1 MEQALQRE
9 QPGQAAAAVE
19 VREITIDEKDLF
31 NGFLA
36 SCAKG
41 HILQTWEWGELKAKT
56 GWTPIRLVAERRGE
70 IVGAI
75 SVLKRPVPT
84 GKWCIFYAPRGPV
97 LDIEDRDVWDAL
109 LDGVKARAKKHNA
122 IFLKIDPDVK
132 DDNTLWRE
140 RIEGSGFKPVDKG
153 PGFEGVQPRFVFRL
167 DISPD
172 EETLL
177 ANCHQKTRY
186 NIRLAEK
193 RGVEI
198 IENAPREQLE
208 VFYKILSET
217 ASRDK
222 FLIRP
227 FSYYEAFYDL
237 LVPQGLAE
245 MFLATY
251 EGEVIA
257 GTLAFKLGDKAWYI
271 YGASSNA
278 HRNVMPNYLI
288 QWKMICWAKKHGC
301 TMYDFRGVPGDVDE
315 NHPLYGLVKFKRGF
329 NGEYT
334 KFIGEYDLIYKP
346 AVYRLYHFA
355 EPLYQ
360 KTVRKLINFK
370 KRLRGQT
377 K

>member
-1 MEQALQRE
+1 MEQATQVQQKAE
-9 QPGQAAAAVE
+9 TKEIIVK
-19 VREITIDEKDLF
+19 EITIEEKERFDCF
-31 NGFLA
+31 MA
-36 SCAKG
+36 SCPKG

-56 GWTPIRLVAERRGE
+56 GWKPIRLVAERAGQ

-75 SVLKRPVPT
+75 SILKRKVPM
-84 GKWCIFYAPRGPV
+84 GNWSIFYAPRGPV
-97 LDIEDRDVWDAL
+97 LDIEDQDVWNSL
-109 LDGVKARAKKHNA
+109 LQGVKNQAKKHNA

-132 DDNTLWRE
+132 DDNTQWQQ
-140 RIEGSGFKPVDKG
+140 RISESGFKAVDKG

-167 DISPD
+167 DITPD

-198 IENAPREQLE
+198 VENAPREQLE
-208 VFYKILSET
+208 TFYRILSET
-217 ASRDK
+217 ATRDK

-227 FSYYEAFYDL
+227 FSYYEAFYDI
-237 LVPQGLAE
+237 LVPQGLGE

-251 EGEVIA
+251 KGEVIA

-288 QWKMICWAKKHGC
+288 QWKMICWAKQHGC
-301 TMYDFRGVPGDVDE
+301 TMYDFRGVPGDVSE
-315 NHPLYGLVKFKRGF
+315 SHPLYGLVKFKRGF

-334 KFIGEYDLIYKP
+334 KFIGEYDLVYKP
-346 AVYRLYHFA
+346 AIYRLYHFA

-360 KTVRKLINFK
+360 KTVRKFINFK
-370 KRLRGQT
+370 KRLKGET

>member
-9 QPGQAAAAVE
+9 QRESAVAVE
-19 VREITIDEKDLF
+19 IREITVEEKERF
-31 NGFLA
+31 NSFLA
-36 SCAKG
+36 AIPKG

-56 GWTPIRLVAERRGE
+56 GWTPIRLIAERNGE

-97 LDIEDRDVWDAL
+97 LAIEEKDVWDRL
-109 LDGVKARAKKHNA
+109 LDGVKTQAKTHKA

-132 DDNTLWRE
+132 DDNELWRE

-186 NIRLAEK
+186 NIRLAQK

-217 ASRDK
+217 AARDK

-237 LVPQGLAE
+237 LAPQGLAE

-251 EGEVIA
+251 EGEVIS

-346 AVYRLYHFA
+346 AVYRLYNFA

-360 KTVRKLINFK
+360 KTIRKLINLK